1 MTIGITSDIHLG
13 DDECKL
19 VRADG
24 LAPAYTAFRDCIR
37 TAAGGAPLA
46 YLILNGDILDFAVAS
61 FDKAFV
67 RAKVFFRALARDRL
81 AEEIIYIPGNH
92 DKHIW
97 DAVEWEVNVI
107 RRLKAPGD
115 KDPRPFARTQ
125 PGVID
130 MRKTPALTLPDINYV
145 KGASRYGSL
154 FLEGLFEPGN
164 VLPINVVYPNL
175 YIRTNADTILVSHGH
190 MLENTWVLL
199 SRFLRHEPELGGE
212 PGIKEL
218 EEHNVPVTSLLC
230 TAVGQAGRVSQIFAQ
245 ISTESKRGCATRLE
259 RLLDRVL
266 PELEEMIALPW
277 PLEILDNIGLR
288 LARRMIL
295 RAARNTVDAR
305 YDPVFFQ
312 HASVWKRLKE
322 FYAATCLQAR
332 ALDLSAPRRVVF
344 GHTHEP
350 IPASAPLDTRTH
362 AGGGELALEL
372 YNTGGWLGEAGKSA
386 EVFFVD
392 GNGTLSS
399 VNIQ

>member
-13 DDECKL
+13 DDGCKL
-19 VRADG
+19 VREDDV
-24 LAPAYTAFRDCIR
+24 APAYAAFRECVR
-37 TAAGGAPLA
+37 SAASGAPLS

-107 RRLKAPGD
+107 RRLKSPED
-115 KDPRPFARTQ
+115 KNPRPFARTQ

-130 MRKTPALTLPDINYV
+130 LTKRPVLTLHDVSYV
-145 KGASRYGSL
+145 EGAARYGTL
-154 FLEGLFEPGN
+154 FLEGLFERGN

-175 YIRTNADTILVSHGH
+175 YIKAPEDTILVSHGH
-190 MLENTWVLL
+190 MLENAWVLL
-199 SRFLRHEPELGGE
+199 SRFLRHEPELGGVA
-212 PGIKEL
+212 GIKEL

-230 TAVGQAGRVSQIFAQ
+230 TAVGQAGSVSQIFAQ
-245 ISTESKRGCATRLE
+245 ISTEAKRGCVTRLE
-259 RLLDRVL
+259 HLLDRVI

-277 PLEILDNIGLR
+277 PLEFLDDIALK
-288 LARRMIL
+288 LIRRMIL
-295 RAARNTVDAR
+295 RAARNTTDAR

-312 HASVWKRLKE
+312 HESVWKRLKE
-322 FYAATCLQAR
+322 FYAATCLQAQ
-332 ALDLSAPRRVVF
+332 ALRLPAPRRIIF

-350 IPASAPLDTRTH
+350 IPAAAPLDTRTRPH
-362 AGGGELALEL
+362 GGELALEL

-386 EVFFVD
+386 EVFFID
-392 GNGTLSS
+392 RAGTLSS
-399 VNIQ
+399 VNIG